1 GEYRV
6 KLVSGVFDRKAA
18 FWASRGVSP
27 AVTIEVGG
35 VTYGP
40 GPILTNDYTP
50 KWDHEFP
57 RPIRWKTGD
66 TVRVI
71 VKDHFVWRRTMA
83 DLTFD
88 GPTAMARL
96 NDLIDFK
103 NGSVRFES
111 DFKMP
116 DLPRAD

>member
-1 GEYRV
+1 M
-6 KLVSGVFDRKAA
+6 K
-18 FWASRGVSP
+18 
-27 AVTIEVGG
+27 
-35 VTYGP
+35 YGRRS
-40 GPILTNDYTP
+40 NDYTP

-57 RPIRWKTGD
+57 RRVRWKSGD

-71 VKDHFVWRRTMA
+71 VKDHFVWKRTMA